1 MEGSLYERRVL
12 GEWQL
17 LLALAERNPERIA
30 DPELQDDSIGL
41 RLVSTPAFQL
51 DGSMLS
57 EHRVSIGFPVHYPAA
72 PMTLHLGS
80 PVKHP
85 NVHPR
90 SGFVCLWAD
99 HRVSNT
105 VEHALHKTVAILG
118 GRLFNADP
126 IHVMQ
131 PESLPWLQSMRD
143 AGETSSLYAPLHGI
157 ESEHQKV
164 IEPALGRRRRL
175 S

>member
-30 DPELQDDSIGL
+30 DPVLQDDGIRL
-41 RLVSTPAFQL
+41 RLLGTPALQL
-51 DGSMLS
+51 DGSLVS

-72 PMTLHLGS
+72 PMTLHLVS
-80 PVKHP
+80 PVQHP

-90 SGFVCLWAD
+90 SGFMCLWID
-99 HRVSNT
+99 HKVSNT
-105 VEHALHKTVAILG
+105 VEHALHKAVAILG

-131 PESLPWLQSMRD
+131 PEPLLRLQSIRD
-143 AGETSSLYAPLHGI
+143 AGEASLYSPLQGI
-157 ESEHQKV
+157 EFEHHKV
-164 IEPALGRRRRL
+164 MEPAPVRRRRL